1 MWNKSRTSRTDF
13 FHPCGDILR
22 YFRCASPIAY
32 CARGINIA
40 LSLIVSLTPDL
51 GHVLFEYEVIECP
64 LPIWLNFQESFDG
77 QLPLSISRT
86 LLHSAILSSNMF
98 RLFEGL
104 SFLLFTHATHAN
116 PASYPCPNTLILS
129 ASNHTLVS
137 IDQTNGLCSI
147 PCYGPIVLESYGTT
161 IFFYPGVPIDALV
174 MTNLLKHSLE
184 QIDTQIAAVGETAFD
199 SSGIYHYDL
208 DEGLL
213 LDIRVYSAAGIPLLD
228 WGLVGDVVEGLLKYN
243 VEQQRFCL
251 IPYFDIKIG
260 SNPATQ
266 LGHGTLWT
274 EDWKAS

>member
-1 MWNKSRTSRTDF
+1 ML
-13 FHPCGDILR
+13 HMQI
-22 YFRCASPIAY
+22 
-32 CARGINIA
+32 
-40 LSLIVSLTPDL
+40 
-51 GHVLFEYEVIECP
+51 
-64 LPIWLNFQESFDG
+64 
-77 QLPLSISRT
+77 QL
-86 LLHSAILSSNMF
+86 
-98 RLFEGL
+98 
-104 SFLLFTHATHAN
+104 
-116 PASYPCPNTLILS
+116 SYPHPNTLILS

-147 PCYGPIVLESYGTT
+147 PRYGPIVLESYGTT
-161 IFFYPGVPIDALV
+161 IFFYPGVPIDALF

-184 QIDTQIAAVGETAFD
+184 QIDTQIAAVGETALD

-208 DEGLL
+208 NEGLL

-228 WGLVGDVVEGLLKYN
+228 WGRVGDVVEGLLKYN

-260 SNPATQ
+260 SNPAAQ